1 MRKLWFAFAVG
12 LVGVVSVAALTSPEP
27 EQVSARGSRALRGGP
42 AGVVKTTDER
52 PVGGLMVQLISD
64 QTSIRTTIYT
74 DALGRYEFPV
84 LESGSYTLRLA
95 RPLEF
100 RRYQRDAVRIDG
112 ATPLADIIVE
122 RVADGDFLPPDPDIL
137 PQLTGAEWVANMPG
151 TTREKEAFVTS
162 CTVSCHS
169 GDNPFR
175 VRFDEASWRTLVHR
189 MAGYHLRT
197 LIRPSG
203 QRGGGN
209 ADVIADWLVRIRGL
223 DAEIPLLKPFPRPHG
238 PATRAVVTEFELPW
252 ALVNVHDVAGDADGA
267 IWFTINRSPFI
278 GRLDPA
284 TGKVTSFRIPKQPP
298 MTKTPFLPYEHA
310 DPPGIHPGAHW
321 IQVDHHTGLVWF
333 SDTWAMALGRL
344 DPRTGDIQMV
354 NTGLHG
360 NVALSSDGLSIW
372 RTHRGSILQYDTKT
386 VMETGT
392 PIREIKLT
400 GVNSTYGNFVSHDGA
415 YFGGGGSHIV
425 WMDIETG
432 EVRQVRLTA
441 GGRGRGSFDADGN
454 IWVGG
459 RRLAKYDPRTGAL
472 EEYAPPSPY
481 VNLYSAEADR
491 NGDIWLGQQQAGRVA
506 RFNPDTHQWIE
517 YVLPSPWS
525 FVFNSW
531 IDNSTD
537 TPTFWYGDQHGYI
550 VRIQPLPDAAGA
562 PEPARGAPAP
572 TGPARPLPPVDEFDR
587 NARLWAMQRTGHESG
602 WQRGQEIY
610 FMRCWMCHNEYTI
623 AADPVAA
630 PSLRDLY
637 TRATLATG
645 QPVSDQTV
653 AAHVRDGSA
662 GMPAYTP
669 AVISDADMSDLLVY
683 LREKCG
689 TFPTGGGCFDEHNP
703 PANPHYRAN

>member
-12 LVGVVSVAALTSPEP
+12 LIGVVSVAALTSPEP

-42 AGVVKTTDER
+42 AGVVKTT
-52 PVGGLMVQLISD
+52 
-64 QTSIRTTIYT
+64 
-74 DALGRYEFPV
+74 
-84 LESGSYTLRLA
+84 
-95 RPLEF
+95 
-100 RRYQRDAVRIDG
+100 
-112 ATPLADIIVE
+112 
-122 RVADGDFLPPDPDIL
+122 
-137 PQLTGAEWVANMPG
+137 
-151 TTREKEAFVTS
+151 
-162 CTVSCHS
+162 
-169 GDNPFR
+169 
-175 VRFDEASWRTLVHR
+175 
-189 MAGYHLRT
+189 
-197 LIRPSG
+197 
-203 QRGGGN
+203 
-209 ADVIADWLVRIRGL
+209 
-223 DAEIPLLKPFPRPHG
+223 
-238 PATRAVVTEFELPW
+238 
-252 ALVNVHDVAGDADGA
+252 
-267 IWFTINRSPFI
+267 
-278 GRLDPA
+278 
-284 TGKVTSFRIPKQPP
+284 
-298 MTKTPFLPYEHA
+298 
-310 DPPGIHPGAHW
+310 GAHW

-344 DPRTGDIQMV
+344 DPRTGDIQMA

-459 RRLAKYDPRTGAL
+459 RKLAKYDPRTGAL
-472 EEYAPPSPY
+472 EEYAPPSPH

-537 TPTFWYGDQHGYI
+537 TPTFWYGDQHGHI

-637 TRATLATG
+637 TRATLAVG
-645 QPVSDQTV
+645 VQTIV
-653 AAHVRDGSA
+653 DHVRPRNKRDFA
-662 GMPAYTP
+662 A
-669 AVISDADMSDLLVY
+669 
-683 LREKCG
+683 R
-689 TFPTGGGCFDEHNP
+689 GGGPHEQGEVSRESGARHPAEDAAPVLSRRKDPDRSRGAARRREHCDALSP
-703 PANPHYRAN
+703 RGPEPESLLPVEQGVPRSREETARGGYDPRSDVE